1 MEVVQLSARIYF
13 LLTISLP
20 LEIDMSENFDIVVI
34 GAGPAGYVAAI
45 RAAQLKLKTAIV
57 DKQWLGGVCLNV
69 GCIPSKSLLRNAE
82 IAHIL
87 RERGKDFGFSFENL
101 NFDYTVA
108 VKRSRQNSD
117 RLTKGVSF
125 LMKKNNITVFMGEA
139 KLKARDTLTI
149 TDVDK
154 KVTELKA
161 KNIIVAT
168 GATAAVPGAWKV
180 DGQKVVT
187 YLEAILQE
195 KLPKS
200 VIIIGSGAIGVEFAT
215 IWNSYGVE
223 VTIVEML
230 PRLVPLEDEEIS
242 KELKKE
248 FEKRG
253 IKCLVGNKVE
263 SVEATKTGVRVK
275 VSAEGKETI
284 LEADQ
289 ALVAIGF
296 RPNSKGLGLEEVGVK
311 INERGFVE
319 INEKMQ
325 TSIPNIYAIGDLT
338 GKLMLAHVGS
348 AMGIVAAENIG
359 GVETITLDYEFL
371 PRATYCQPQI
381 ASFGLTEAQV
391 RERGYNFKVGR
402 FPFQANGKALGLGDY
417 AGWVKILM
425 DEKYG
430 EILGAHMIGPEVTEL
445 LPELTLAHLMELT
458 PHEIARNVHAHPSLS
473 EVLGEAAHSAEGM
486 PIHI

>member
-1 MEVVQLSARIYF
+1 MA
-13 LLTISLP
+13 
-20 LEIDMSENFDIVVI
+20 ENFDVVVI

-45 RAAQLKLKTAIV
+45 RAAQLKQKVAIV

-69 GCIPSKSLLRNAE
+69 GCIPSKSLLKNAE
-82 IAHIL
+82 VAHTL
-87 RERGKDFGFSFENL
+87 RERGKDFGFTMDNL
-101 NFDYTVA
+101 KLDYGVA

-117 RLTKGVSF
+117 RLTKGVGF
-125 LMKKNNITVFMGEA
+125 LMKKNNIAVFMGEA
-139 KLKARDTLTI
+139 KFKAKDTI
-149 TDVDK
+149 NVADK
-154 KVTELKA
+154 DGKATELKA

-168 GATAAVPGAWKV
+168 GASAMVPPVWKV
-180 DGQKVVT
+180 DGEKVVT
-187 YLEAILQE
+187 YWEAILQD

-230 PRLVPLEDEEIS
+230 PRIVPLEDEEIS
-242 KELKKE
+242 KELDKE
-248 FEKRG
+248 FKKRG
-253 IKCLVGNKVE
+253 IKTLAGHKVE
-263 SVEATKTGVRVK
+263 SVETAKTGVKVK
-275 VSAEGKETI
+275 VSVDTSTRLSAGAKETT

-311 INERGFVE
+311 ISDRGFVE
-319 INEKMQ
+319 IDEKMQ
-325 TSIPNIYAIGDLT
+325 TNVPGIWAVGDVT

-348 AMGIVAAENIG
+348 AMGIVCAEHIAG
-359 GVETITLDYEFL
+359 HETVTLDYEMM

-381 ASFGLTEAQV
+381 ASFGMTEAQAK
-391 RERGYNFKVGR
+391 ERGHNVKIGR
-402 FPFQANGKALGLGDY
+402 FPFQANGKALGMGDY
-417 AGWVKILM
+417 GGFVKIVV

-430 EILGAHMIGPEVTEL
+430 ELLGASMIGPEVTEL
-445 LPELTLAHLMELT
+445 LPELTLARMMELT
-458 PHEIARNVHAHPSLS
+458 PHEIARNVHAHPTLS
-473 EVLGEAAHSAEGM
+473 EVLMEAAHGAEGS

>member
-1 MEVVQLSARIYF
+1 MAEAFDVVI
-13 LLTISLP
+13 
-20 LEIDMSENFDIVVI
+20 I

-45 RAAQLKLKTAIV
+45 RAAQLKQKVAIV

-69 GCIPSKSLLRNAE
+69 GCIPSKSLLKNAE
-82 IAHIL
+82 VAHIL
-87 RERGKDFGFSFENL
+87 RERGKDFGFSFDNL
-101 NFDYTVA
+101 KLDYPVA

-117 RLTKGVSF
+117 RLTKGVGF
-125 LMKKNNITVFMGEA
+125 LMRKNGVAVYMGEA
-139 KLKARDTLTI
+139 RLKARDTVTV
-149 TDVDK
+149 TDAEK

-161 KNIIVAT
+161 GNIILAT

-180 DGQKVVT
+180 DGEKVVT

-200 VIIIGSGAIGVEFAT
+200 VVIIGSGAIGVEFAT
-215 IWNSYGVE
+215 IWSAYGGD

-230 PRLVPLEDEEIS
+230 PRLVPLEDEEVS
-242 KELKKE
+242 KELEKE
-248 FEKRG
+248 FKKRG
-253 IKCLVGNKVE
+253 IKCMVGHKVE
-263 SVEATKTGVRVK
+263 AVESTKTGARVK
-275 VSAEGKETI
+275 VSADGKETT
-284 LEADQ
+284 LEAEQ

-296 RPNSKGLGLEEVGVK
+296 RPNSKGFGLEDVGVK
-311 INERGFVE
+311 ISERGFVE

-325 TSIPNIYAIGDLT
+325 TSIPNIWAIGDVT

-348 AMGIVAAENIG
+348 AMGIVAAENIAG
-359 GVETITLDYEFL
+359 AETVTLDYEML
-371 PRATYCQPQI
+371 PRATYCQPQV
-381 ASFGLTEAQV
+381 ASFGLTEAQAK
-391 RERGYNFKVGR
+391 ERGHAIKIGR

-417 AGWVKILM
+417 AGWVKIVV

-473 EVLGEAAHSAEGM
+473 EVLMEAAHAAEGT

>member
-1 MEVVQLSARIYF
+1 M
-13 LLTISLP
+13 P
-20 LEIDMSENFDIVVI
+20 ENFDVVVI

-45 RAAQLKLKTAIV
+45 RAAQLKQKVAIV

-69 GCIPSKSLLRNAE
+69 GCIPSKSLLKNAE
-82 IAHIL
+82 VAHIL
-87 RERGKDFGFSFENL
+87 RERGKDFGFSFDNL
-101 NFDYTVA
+101 KLDYGVA

-117 RLTKGVSF
+117 RLTKGVGF
-125 LMKKNNITVFMGEA
+125 LMKKNNIAVYMGEA
-139 KLKARDTLTI
+139 HLTGPKALTVKDKDGKL
-149 TDVDK
+149 
-154 KVTELKA
+154 TELAA

-187 YLEAILQE
+187 YLEAILQD

-200 VIIIGSGAIGVEFAT
+200 VIVIGSGAIGVEFST
-215 IWNSYGVE
+215 VWNSYGVN

-230 PRLVPLEDEEIS
+230 PRIVPLEDEEVS
-242 KELKKE
+242 KELEKE
-248 FEKRG
+248 FKKRG
-253 IKCLVGNKVE
+253 IKTLVGNKVE
-263 SVEATKTGVRVK
+263 SVEATKDGVK
-275 VSAEGKETI
+275 VVVSADGKSTT

-311 INERGFVE
+311 ISERGFVE
-319 INEKMQ
+319 VNEKMQ
-325 TSIPNIYAIGDLT
+325 TSVANIYAIGDVT

-348 AMGIVAAENIG
+348 AMGIIAAENIAG
-359 GVETITLDYEFL
+359 AETITLDYEMM

-381 ASFGLTEAQV
+381 ASFGLTEAQAK
-391 RERGYNFKVGR
+391 ERGYNIKIGR
-402 FPFQANGKALGLGDY
+402 FPFQANGKALGMGDY
-417 AGWVKILM
+417 AGWVKIVM

-445 LPELTLAHLMELT
+445 LPELTLAHMMELT
-458 PHEIARNVHAHPSLS
+458 PHEIARNVHAHPTLS
-473 EVLGEAAHSAEGM
+473 EVLMEAAHGAEGS

>member
-1 MEVVQLSARIYF
+1 MA
-13 LLTISLP
+13 
-20 LEIDMSENFDIVVI
+20 ENFDVVVV

-45 RAAQLKLKTAIV
+45 RAAQLKQKVAIV

-69 GCIPSKSLLRNAE
+69 GCIPSKSLLKNAE
-82 IAHIL
+82 VAHTL
-87 RERGKDFGFSFENL
+87 RERGKDFGFSFDNL
-101 NFDYTVA
+101 KLDYGVA

-117 RLTKGVSF
+117 RLVKGVSF
-125 LMKKNNITVFMGEA
+125 LMRKNAIPVFMGEA
-139 KLKARDTLTI
+139 KLKDKNTVVV
-149 TDVDK
+149 TDAEK
-154 KVTELKA
+154 KVTELNA

-168 GATAAVPGAWKV
+168 GATAAVPGAWKP
-180 DGQKVVT
+180 DAEKVVT
-187 YLEAILQE
+187 YLEAILQQ

-215 IWNSYGVE
+215 IWRSYGVD

-230 PRLVPLEDEEIS
+230 PRLVPLEDEEVS

-253 IKCLVGNKVE
+253 IKCLVDNKVE
-263 SVEATKTGVRVK
+263 SVEATASGVK
-275 VSAEGKETI
+275 VTTSAGGKQTT
-284 LEADQ
+284 LEAEQ

-296 RPNSKGLGLEEVGVK
+296 RPNSKGLGLEEAGVK
-311 INERGFVE
+311 ISERGFVE

-325 TSIPNIYAIGDLT
+325 TSVPNIYAIGDVT

-348 AMGIVAAENIG
+348 AMGIIAAENIAG
-359 GVETITLDYEFL
+359 AETITLDYEMM

-381 ASFGLTEAQV
+381 ASFGLTEAQA
-391 RERGYNFKVGR
+391 RERGHNIKIGR

-417 AGWVKILM
+417 AGWVKLVV
-425 DEKYG
+425 DDKYG

-458 PHEIARNVHAHPSLS
+458 PHEIARNVHAHPTLS
-473 EVLGEAAHSAEGM
+473 ETLMEAAHAAEGQ